1 VVTLNSY
8 SRQVLR
14 AFLDLLPE
22 LGPYAHCAEG
32 GVLDI
37 TVPHPKIESGLNV
50 TAAGGE
56 VSIGFREWHTHAD
69 LLAAGS
75 EKDMIAVAV
84 EFVRDILHG
93 RAWLAVSYRDGSFQ
107 DAWVTSEGE
116 EELTWVQPDKQLEFG
131 TWQQLAS

>member
-1 VVTLNSY
+1 VVTLNIY

-22 LGPYAHCAEG
+22 LEPYAHCAEG

-37 TVPHPKIESGLNV
+37 TVPHPKIESGLHV

-75 EKDMIAVAV
+75 EKDVIAVAGG
-84 EFVRDILHG
+84 ELPRRQFPRCLGYFRRRG
-93 RAWLAVSYRDGSFQ
+93 RVDVGP
-107 DAWVTSEGE
+107 T
-116 EELTWVQPDKQLEFG
+116 
-131 TWQQLAS
+131 